1 MWVTVLGIAAILYF
15 CALIIWGVVQV
26 YRLGSEPTRFGVR
39 HLLIA
44 MTALA
49 VFLGAIAASVR

>member
-1 MWVTVLGIAAILYF
+1 MWAIVLGIAAILYF
-15 CALIIWGVVQV
+15 GVLIIWGVVQV
-26 YRLGSEPTRFGVR
+26 YRLGSKPMRFGVR